1 MSIIIKGID
10 APKDCSDCIF
20 LLNKDKRGIPLC
32 MFGTF
37 IEYFG
42 KKPSNCPLVQL
53 RSNSRLINA
62 WELVSLLENNYG
74 TTINRGRFE
83 WLVGTMPAVFE
94 ENNSVV
100 EDTNDS

>member
-20 LLNKDKRGIPLC
+20 LFNKDKCEIPLC

-37 IEYFG
+37 IECFG

-53 RSNSRLINA
+53 RSNSRLINS
-62 WELVSLLENNYG
+62 WELVSLLEHNYA
-74 TTINRGRFE
+74 TTINRGWFE
-83 WLVGTMPAVFE
+83 WLVGTIPAVFE
-94 ENNSVV
+94 EKNSIT
-100 EDTNDS
+100 EDANDS